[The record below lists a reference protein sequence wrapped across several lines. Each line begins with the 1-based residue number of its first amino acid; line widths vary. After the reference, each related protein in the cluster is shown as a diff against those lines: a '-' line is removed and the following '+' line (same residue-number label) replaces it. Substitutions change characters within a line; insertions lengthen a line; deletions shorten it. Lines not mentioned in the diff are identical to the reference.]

1 MESKDIM
8 LLAIILIIVIGLGFV
23 FYIIFGGLSK
33 KNIVKSSATNP
44 NPTPQP
50 LAQSINYDSEKQKH
64 LFPLKL
70 QAYERIVLFMERI
83 EPSSLVIRTK
93 THAMSSAQLHGA
105 LLDNIRQEY
114 EHNVAQQIYISDNAW
129 NLVKQAKEETIRI
142 VNMAADSMD
151 KDSSGN
157 DLTRNIFE
165 KMMVL
170 PKSPSQIALE
180 YVKQEIKELI

>member
-8 LLAIILIIVIGLGFV
+8 LLVIILAVIIGAGFI
-23 FYIIFGGLSK
+23 FYIIVGGMNK
-33 KNIVKSSATNP
+33 KNSPSP
-44 NPTPQP
+44 SPQPTPQP
-50 LAQSINYDSEKQKH
+50 AKSKDDKQAH

-70 QAYERIVLFMERI
+70 QAYERIVLFIERI
-83 EPSSLVIRTK
+83 EPSSLVIRSK
-93 THAMSSAQLHGA
+93 TDDMNAAQLHA
-105 LLDNIRQEY
+105 SILNNIRDEY
-114 EHNVAQQIYISDNAW
+114 EHNVAQQIYISDNSW

-142 VNMAADSMD
+142 VNMAANSMD
-151 KDSSGN
+151 KDSSAN
-157 DLTRNIFE
+157 DLTRDIFE

>member
-8 LLAIILIIVIGLGFV
+8 LLVIILAVILGSGFI
-23 FYIIFGGLSK
+23 FYIIVGGFNK
-33 KNIVKSSATNP
+33 KTASQTPA
-44 NPTPQP
+44 PTPQP
-50 LAQSINYDSEKQKH
+50 AHQPTKAVDEKEKH

-83 EPSSLVIRTK
+83 EPSSLVMRTK
-93 THAMSSAQLHGA
+93 EGEMTSAQLHGA
-105 LLDNIRQEY
+105 LLNNIRQEY
-114 EHNVAQQIYISDNAW
+114 EHNVAQQIYISENAW

-142 VNMAADSMD
+142 VNIAANSMD

-157 DLTRNIFE
+157 DLTRDIFE

-170 PKSPSQIALE
+170 PKSPSQIALD
-180 YVKQEIKELI
+180 YVKQEIKEII